1 MSTYAALVGASSE
14 LNLPRASTEYSSQY
28 GRAPSPERP
37 LNSGGEDESSSEES
51 AKSSVEMEKSELH
64 SMDAEQ
70 KKGWRFFGTFACLAI
85 LNFVCAVDAT
95 ILSVALPTIAT
106 DIHATAIQA
115 FWCGTSFLLC
125 STVFQPSWA
134 AFSHI
139 FGRKS
144 VLLFALLLFSVGT
157 IIASVAKDVALLL
170 VGRCIQGIGGGGLVG
185 LTYVLLADMV
195 TLRERG
201 KWMSII
207 SLQWAIGSVIG
218 PVIGGAFAE
227 KATWRWIF
235 WLNIPFCVISAVGI
249 PICLRLNTKE
259 GSVWKKLKAFDW
271 LGSFLFIAST
281 TSLLIPITW
290 GGVMYTW
297 ESVRTLVPLLVG
309 VGGLVMF
316 LVYNVCISKDP
327 LIRRS
332 LFNSPTA
339 IVAYFGTFVHG
350 IAVWSLLFYMPL
362 YFEVAKNFTSIQSGI
377 GLFPLTFTTAP
388 AAVIVGLVIAKSG
401 KYRPSIWFG
410 WALSTLGLGLL
421 ILLKE
426 STSTVSW
433 IFITLVPGIGFGC
446 LFSAQ
451 GFAAQAS
458 ASSEDL
464 PFAGAMYSFFR
475 AFGQTVGV
483 AISGVIFQNTF
494 KKKILNTAYAGHALE
509 WSKDA
514 SAFVQ
519 IVKTWSNAGAEGEMK
534 VVVIRAYV
542 ESLRM
547 VWIVMCAVVG
557 LAFLMNLIFIKEI
570 ALSREIKSDQAFD
583 HGYNKKP
590 AQSGVTLVSGPDEV

>member
-1 MSTYAALVGASSE
+1 MSTYAVLVGTNSE
-14 LNLPRASTEYSSQY
+14 LDLSLSPVSTEYSSQY
-28 GRAPSPERP
+28 RRESSPERP
-37 LNSGGEDESSSEES
+37 LYNGGEDDTQSEES
-51 AKSSVEMEKSELH
+51 AKSSINMEKSEMY
-64 SMDAEQ
+64 SMDVEQ
-70 KKGWRFFGTFACLAI
+70 KKGWRFLGTFACLAV
-85 LNFVCAVDAT
+85 LNFVCAIDAT

-125 STVFQPSWA
+125 STVFQPTWA
-134 AFSHI
+134 SFSHI

-144 VLLFALLLFSVGT
+144 VLLTALLLFSIGT
-157 IIASVAKDVALLL
+157 IIASVAKDITLLL

-185 LTYVLLADMV
+185 LTYVILADMV

-227 KATWRWIF
+227 KASWRWIF
-235 WLNIPFCVISAVGI
+235 WLNIPFCVVSA
-249 PICLRLNTKE
+249 
-259 GSVWKKLKAFDW
+259 
-271 LGSFLFIAST
+271 
-281 TSLLIPITW
+281 
-290 GGVMYTW
+290 GGVMYPW
-297 ESVRTLVPLLVG
+297 KSVRTLVPLLIG
-309 VGGLVMF
+309 IGGLIIF
-316 LVYNVCISKDP
+316 LVYTVCISKDP

-339 IVAYFGTFVHG
+339 IVAYFGTLVHG

-362 YFEVAKNFTSIQSGI
+362 YFEVAKNFSSIQSGI

-388 AAVIVGLVIAKSG
+388 AAVVVGLVIAKTG
-401 KYRPSIWFG
+401 RYRPSIWFG

-458 ASSEDL
+458 ASSADL

-475 AFGQTVGV
+475 AFGQTIGV
-483 AISGVIFQNTF
+483 AISGVIFQNAF
-494 KKKILNTAYAGHALE
+494 KKKILGTAYAVFADD

-519 IVKTWSNAGAEGEMK
+519 IVKAWSDNGAEGEMK

-547 VWIVMCAVVG
+547 VWIIMCAVVAV
-557 LAFLMNLIFIKEI
+557 AFLTSVTFTKEI
-570 ALSREIKSDQAFD
+570 AMSKEIDSDQAFD
-583 HGYNKKP
+583 HGYEKKS
-590 AQSGVTLVSGPDEV
+590 AQSGVTLVARLNEV